1 MPCRATQ
8 DEWVIVNS
16 SDKTGSTG
24 EGNGYPL
31 KYSFLENLLNSMKM
45 QKKKMTHEDEFPK
58 WEGVPY
64 GTGEEQREITKSSSK
79 NEVAG
84 PKGK

>member
-31 KYSFLENLLNSMKM
+31 KYSFPENLLNSMKM
-45 QKKKMTHEDEFPK
+45 QKKKMTQKDESPK
-58 WEGVPY
+58 LEGVQY
-64 GTGEEQREITKSSSK
+64 ATGEEQREITNSSRN

-84 PKGK
+84 PRKT